1 MVCVE
6 YFQSVFP
13 DELIVAIDNNNNW
26 IITANL
32 MNSIVSVLKR
42 SFSDMILYVSIFLFG
57 YLKKVEIFAKNSVW
71 AVFRGIIDNNCHVIG
86 VVLCEDGV

>member
-71 AVFRGIIDNNCHVIG
+71 AVIRGIIDNNCHVIG